1 MIRKTIF
8 IAVVVLLVFFIYRGI
23 SPSWADKIIN
33 KISSIRQ
40 NTKNQTWTINTWWN
54 LTSGT
59 LLSWSENSYERLTQE
74 WTFKNLSWTSEAWN
88 TTWTANTWSQKTVV
102 NKTWNTN
109 TWTTTKPPVKTANTT
124 KTTTQTSTN
133 TNWLSQQDM
142 KDLNELLNNVVE

>member
-40 NTKNQTWTINTWWN
+40 NTKNQTWTTNTWWN
-54 LTSGT
+54 LISGT
-59 LLSWSENSYERLTQE
+59 LLSWSENSYERLTQS
-74 WTFKNLSWTSEAWN
+74 WTLENLSWTSETLN

-102 NKTWNTN
+102 NNTWKTN
-109 TWTTTKPPVKTANTT
+109 TWTTTKPPVKTTNTT
-124 KTTTQTSTN
+124 KTTTQTTTN
-133 TNWLSQQDM
+133 TNWLSEQDM
-142 KDLNELLNNVVE
+142 KDFYELNNIIE

>member
-8 IAVVVLLVFFIYRGI
+8 IAVVVLLMFFIYRGI

-40 NTKNQTWTINTWWN
+40 NTTNQTWNTNTWWN
-54 LTSGT
+54 LISGT
-59 LLSWSENSYERLTQE
+59 LLSWTENSYERLTQS
-74 WTFKNLSWTSEAWN
+74 WTLKNLSGTSE
-88 TTWTANTWSQKTVV
+88 TANITWATNTWNQKTVV
-102 NKTWNTN
+102 KPWNTN
-109 TWTTTKPPVKTANTT
+109 TWTTTKPPVKTTSTT

-133 TNWLSQQDM
+133 TNWLSPQDM

>member
-54 LTSGT
+54 LISGT
-59 LLSWSENSYERLTQE
+59 LLSWSENSYERLIQS
-74 WTFKNLSWTSEAWN
+74 WTLKNLSWTSETWN

-102 NKTWNTN
+102 NNTWNTK
-109 TWTTTKPPVKTANTT
+109 TWTISKPPVKTTSTT
-124 KTTTQTSTN
+124 KTSTQTSTN
-133 TNWLSQQDM
+133 ANWLSQQDM